1 MRWRSYLRVA
11 REDSESRGEGKLWDK
26 KKALKHIH
34 DTGLIPIIRVESAEV
49 AFKVADAFLAGGIS
63 IVEVTMSVPG
73 AIDVVKQLVEQ
84 FGNKVLIGTGTVVNG
99 KMAIEAIKAGSDFI
113 VSPNYSRDLIETVIG
128 RSKPVIP
135 GALTPTEIY
144 EAYTMGAD
152 AVKVFPCGN
161 VGGAEYLKAIR
172 GPLPQIPLVPT
183 GGVELDTA
191 GPLIDAGA
199 FALGVG
205 SAITDKKAIKEGRY
219 EVITD
224 NVRKFLDIV
233 KAHRK

>member
-1 MRWRSYLRVA
+1 
-11 REDSESRGEGKLWDK
+11 LWNK
-26 KKALKHIH
+26 EKALKQIH
-34 DTGLIPIIRVESAEV
+34 ETGLIPIIRVESADV
-49 AFKVADAFLAGGIS
+49 AFKVADAFLAGGVNI
-63 IVEVTMSVPG
+63 IEVTMSVPG

-113 VSPNYSRDLIETVIG
+113 VSPNYSKELIDTVLHH
-128 RSKPVIP
+128 SKPIIP

-144 EAYTMGAD
+144 EAYTFGAD

-172 GPLPQIPLVPT
+172 GPLPHIPLVPT
-183 GGVELDTA
+183 GGVDLDTA
-191 GPLIDAGA
+191 GPMIDAGA

-205 SAITDKKAIKEGRY
+205 GAITDKKAIKEGKY
-219 EVITD
+219 EIITE

-233 KAHRK
+233 KIHRK